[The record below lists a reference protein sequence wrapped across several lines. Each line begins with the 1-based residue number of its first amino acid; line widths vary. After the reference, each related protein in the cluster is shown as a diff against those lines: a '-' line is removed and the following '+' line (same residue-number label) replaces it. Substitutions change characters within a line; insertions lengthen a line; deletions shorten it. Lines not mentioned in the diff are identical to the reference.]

1 MMDKLVDLLRGR
13 GMLIFWVVLLI
24 SIALII
30 FVGPIYGFGFAF
42 ACFLALSAIDRYARR
57 KAKQLKSRNK
67 FSR

>member
-13 GMLIFWVVLLI
+13 GTVIFWVVLLL
-24 SIALII
+24 SIVLII